1 ILDHPA
7 PTAIDTLSL
16 HDALP
21 IFAHADAAP
30 VQRGA
35 TAAAGGEFF
44 LAHRVQYHR
53 VLQAAL
59 VLAGDAYGKMRHAAQ
74 EVGGAVQRVDD
85 PLVVRPFALAGDLA
99 GLFALE
105 AVVGVGLAQQIDDA
119 LLGGKVDLADVIL
132 GFLLVGRDGVQAFD
146 GAEDQFTGA
155 ARSAQGDVQHGLHGE
170 DTWAVKESRE
180 SYQKAAP
187 GVSAH
192 WPANAHAGVR
202 RCAPAWRPAML
213 IG

>member
-1 ILDHPA
+1 
-7 PTAIDTLSL
+7 
-16 HDALP
+16 
-21 IFAHADAAP
+21 
-30 VQRGA
+30 
-35 TAAAGGEFF
+35 
-44 LAHRVQYHR
+44 
-53 VLQAAL
+53 
-59 VLAGDAYGKMRHAAQ
+59 
-74 EVGGAVQRVDD
+74 
-85 PLVVRPFALAGDLA
+85 
-99 GLFALE
+99 
-105 AVVGVGLAQQIDDA
+105 GLAQQIDDA

-202 RCAPAWRPAML
+202 RCAPAWPPATL
-213 IG
+213 IGEYTTPPHARVEAGVNVAPPTGPPPAPEVGGPPPPT